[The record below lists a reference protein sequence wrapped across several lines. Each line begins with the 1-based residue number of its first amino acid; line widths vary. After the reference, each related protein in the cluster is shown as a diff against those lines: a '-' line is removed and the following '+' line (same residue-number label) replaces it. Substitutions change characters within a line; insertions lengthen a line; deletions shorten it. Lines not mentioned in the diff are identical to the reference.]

1 MTDDRCARTITWL
14 GGTHTFNLNHPWVRR
29 VLSWRGIP
37 GPGGSSI
44 SAIWGRFETNNYSAN
59 DVERV
64 MEFGLLGGGTT
75 ESEVKRLLDAHVRGK
90 PLAPNVLIASEVLAA
105 VFVGDANAST

>member
-1 MTDDRCARTITWL
+1 MTDKCARSISWA
-14 GGTHTFNLNHPWVRR
+14 GGTHTFNLNHAWVRR

-44 SAIWGRFETNNYSAN
+44 SAIWGRFESNNYSAG

-64 MEFGLLGGGTT
+64 MEFALLGGGTP
-75 ESEVKRLLDAHVRGK
+75 EREVERLLDAHVRGK
-90 PLAPNVLIASEVLAA
+90 PLAPNVLIACEVLAA
-105 VFVGDANAST
+105 CFIGDANAGT